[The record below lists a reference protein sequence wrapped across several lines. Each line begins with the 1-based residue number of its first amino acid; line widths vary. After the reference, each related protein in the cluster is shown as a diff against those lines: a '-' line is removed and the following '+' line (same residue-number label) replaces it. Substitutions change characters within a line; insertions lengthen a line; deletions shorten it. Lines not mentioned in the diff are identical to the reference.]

1 MNART
6 AARLG
11 SGAPLLGALLAIGG
25 LHNNDASGAAS
36 NAHAKAAAHVVTIEG
51 MQFKPAALTVRRGE
65 RITWVNKDLFP
76 HTATGPQGTF
86 DSTSIPAGAS
96 WSFVAVEAGTVT
108 YTCAFHPTM
117 KATLTVR

>member
-1 MNART
+1 
-6 AARLG
+6 
-11 SGAPLLGALLAIGG
+11 
-25 LHNNDASGAAS
+25 
-36 NAHAKAAAHVVTIEG
+36 
-51 MQFKPAALTVRRGE
+51 MQFKPAALTVHRGD

-76 HTATGPQGTF
+76 HTTTGPRGTF

-96 WSFVAVEAGTVT
+96 WSFVAAEAGTFA